1 MPTTPITIIAPKDR
15 TNRKPL
21 YTNPPRTISLINENI
36 PYPVLTTPNYNP
48 HQIKLVVDEPHLK
61 LEPKLTNDSETD
73 SIGTDSILSTK
84 SIDILLQFMMMRK

>member
-61 LEPKLTNDSETD
+61 LEPKLTNDSRPIQLGQIQYYPPKALI
-73 SIGTDSILSTK
+73 S
-84 SIDILLQFMMMRK
+84 LLQFMMMRK